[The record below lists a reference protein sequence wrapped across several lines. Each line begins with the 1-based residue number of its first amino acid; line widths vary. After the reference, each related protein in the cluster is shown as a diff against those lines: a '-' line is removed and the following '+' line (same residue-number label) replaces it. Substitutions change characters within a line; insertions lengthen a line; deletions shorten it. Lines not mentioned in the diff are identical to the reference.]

1 VRTDA
6 GAARNGELRTAVHL
20 PEWGGPELLSL
31 ATGPVPEPGAA
42 EILVRTH
49 AAGLNPVDW
58 KVRSGVYAAA
68 YDVPFP
74 LVLGRDFSGTVL
86 AAGPDAAGDWQ
97 PGDEVVGTLAFE
109 PKLGAYAT
117 HLLVTDAALARRSET
132 VAPDQAAALPVG
144 GLTAWQALHEV
155 AEVKPGQKV
164 LVHAGAG
171 GVGHLTVQLAAQ
183 AGCAVTATCSPHNAD
198 FVRHLGATQAF
209 DYTSGRFEDS
219 LQDFDVV
226 VDCVGGDV
234 LDRSY
239 AVLRPGGIAVTMANR
254 PDPHAAEAAGV
265 RVALVFMR
273 PDAAQLAML
282 LDKVAE
288 GSLSVHVDASY
299 PMAQVQEAHQVLE
312 QGHVRGKLVLTTRDV
327 PELPPA

>member
-1 VRTDA
+1 MTEMQGSPDQV
-6 GAARNGELRTAVHL
+6 RTAVEL
-20 PEWGGPELLSL
+20 PEWGGPELLTV
-31 ATGPVPEPGAA
+31 ATGPIPDPGPAG
-42 EILVRTH
+42 ILIHTH
-49 AAGLNPVDW
+49 AVGLNPVDW

-68 YDVPFP
+68 YDIPFP
-74 LVLGRDFSGTVL
+74 IVLGRDFSGTVL

-117 HLLVTDAALARRSET
+117 HLVVTDAALARRPET
-132 VAPDQAAALPVG
+132 VAVDQAAALPVG
-144 GLTAWQALHEV
+144 GITAWQALHEV
-155 AEVKPGQKV
+155 AEVQPGQKV

-171 GVGHLTVQLAAQ
+171 GVGHLTVQLAAE
-183 AGCAVTATCSPHNAD
+183 AGCIVTATCSPHNAD
-198 FVRHLGATQAF
+198 FVRNLGATQTF
-209 DYTSGRFEDS
+209 DYTSGRFEDT
-219 LQDFDVV
+219 LQGFDVV

-239 AVLRPGGIAVTMANR
+239 AVLTKGGIAVTMANR
-254 PDPHAAEAAGV
+254 PDPQLAESLGV

-273 PDAAQLAML
+273 PDAEQLAML
-282 LDKVAE
+282 LGKVAD

-299 PMAQVQEAHQVLE
+299 PLADVAEAHQVLE

-327 PELPPA
+327 VELPPD